1 MIKGLFRDVRRLPL
15 FHSKQSLGAFICAV
29 VSLLVLA
36 VSEMGY
42 SELKH
47 SFTAVE
53 VNDKQKANLQQLLTL
68 LVDAETGSRGYLLT
82 GDAKYLDPYRKAM
95 ESIPTLLDSLR
106 DNYHA
111 DPHMV
116 KVISAL
122 GRNVNAKITEMD
134 ITVRLRRDG
143 MIDATRAV
151 VESDI
156 GRQRME
162 QIRKTVA
169 DLSELQRSE
178 DTGTRNQWLRQ
189 ALWVRLGVAVTTAL
203 SLLTFFYYAQYY
215 GRMAAEKEHEAKLIE
230 LERAKLESEVERRTA
245 DLTELA
251 IHLQRVRE
259 DERAKLARELHDELG
274 ALLTAAKLDLTALRM
289 ELKQAPPSS
298 QERIRQL
305 ADTLTEGIQLKR
317 RIIEDLRPS
326 ILNHLGLV
334 AALQNL
340 ADDFA
345 ERSGLDVDT
354 RLDPAVR
361 VDPQAGIAL
370 YRIVQEALTNVE
382 KYSKARHIHIE
393 LDARPTDTVLRVHD
407 DGVGFDPA
415 SVARSGAHGLA
426 GMRHRALAL
435 RGHLSIRSR
444 PGRGTLVEV
453 VLPATEAEAGP
464 AGNPPASW
472 GAAPPGEPAAEA
484 ARPQQPALLG

>member
-1 MIKGLFRDVRRLPL
+1 MFKGLFKDMRRWPL

-42 SELKH
+42 NELKS
-47 SFTAVE
+47 SFTVVE
-53 VNDKQKANLQQLLTL
+53 VNDKQKASLQQLLTM

-82 GDAKYLDPYRKAM
+82 GDPKYLDPYRKAM

-106 DNYHA
+106 DNYQA
-111 DPHMV
+111 DPQMA

-143 MIDATRAV
+143 LIDATRAV

-162 QIRKTVA
+162 QIRKTVS
-169 DLSELQRSE
+169 DLSALQRQE
-178 DTGTRNQWLRQ
+178 DLDSRSHWLRQ
-189 ALWVRLGVAVTTAL
+189 ALWVRLGVAVTAAL

-215 GRMAAEKEHEAKLIE
+215 GRMAAEKDREAKLIE
-230 LERAKLESEVERRTA
+230 QERAKLESEVERRTA

-298 QERIRQL
+298 QERIKQL
-305 ADTLTEGIQLKR
+305 ADTLTQGIQLKR

-345 ERSGLDVDT
+345 ERSNLAVEA

-382 KYSKARHIHIE
+382 KYSKAKSIQIE
-393 LDARPTDTVLRVHD
+393 LDARPNDTVLRIHD

-415 SVARSGAHGLA
+415 TAVRSGTHGLA

-435 RGHLSIRSR
+435 RGQLRIHSR

-453 VLPATEAEAGP
+453 VLPAADNEPSAAGKTTAATEAP
-464 AGNPPASW
+464 QVPQLQ
-472 GAAPPGEPAAEA
+472 EPAPLAS
-484 ARPQQPALLG
+484 

>member
-1 MIKGLFRDVRRLPL
+1 MFKGLLKDMRRWPL
-15 FHSKQSLGAFICAV
+15 FHSRQSLGAFICAV

-42 SELKH
+42 SELKS
-47 SFTAVE
+47 SFTVVE
-53 VNDKQKANLQQLLTL
+53 VNDKQKAGLQQLLTM

-82 GDAKYLDPYRKAM
+82 GDPKYLDPYRKAM

-106 DNYHA
+106 DNYQA
-111 DPHMV
+111 DPQMA

-162 QIRKTVA
+162 QIRKTVS
-169 DLSELQRSE
+169 DLSALQRQE
-178 DTGTRNQWLRQ
+178 DLDSRSHWLRQ
-189 ALWVRLGVAVTTAL
+189 ALWVRLGVAVTAAL

-215 GRMAAEKEHEAKLIE
+215 GRMAAEKDHEARLIE

-298 QERIRQL
+298 QERIKQL
-305 ADTLTEGIQLKR
+305 ADTLTQGIQLKR

-345 ERSGLDVDT
+345 ERSGLVVEA

-382 KYSKARHIHIE
+382 KYSKARRIQIE
-393 LDARPTDTVLRVHD
+393 LDARPNDTVLRIHD

-415 SVARSGAHGLA
+415 TAVRSGTHGLA

-435 RGHLSIRSR
+435 RGQLRIHSR

-453 VLPATEAEAGP
+453 VLPAADNE
-464 AGNPPASW
+464 PPAT
-472 GAAPPGEPAAEA
+472 GKTPAAPGAPQVPQLQEPAPLAS
-484 ARPQQPALLG
+484 

>member
-1 MIKGLFRDVRRLPL
+1 MFKGLFRDLRRWPL

-82 GDAKYLDPYRKAM
+82 GDAKYLDPYRRAM
-95 ESIPTLLDSLR
+95 ESIPALLDSIR
-106 DNYHA
+106 DHYVA
-111 DPHMV
+111 DPDMV
-116 KVISAL
+116 KVVSAL

-143 MIDATRAV
+143 MTDATRAV

-162 QIRKTVA
+162 QIRRTVA
-169 DLSELQRSE
+169 DMGALQRRE
-178 DTGTRNQWLRQ
+178 DVERRNKWLRQ

-203 SLLTFFYYAQYY
+203 SLLTFFFYARYY
-215 GRMAAEKEHEAKLIE
+215 GRVAAEKEHEAKLIE
-230 LERAKLESEVERRTA
+230 LERAKLESEVARRTA

-305 ADTLTEGIQLKR
+305 AETLTQGIHLKR

-334 AALQNL
+334 AALQSL

-345 ERSGLDVDT
+345 ERSGLAVEA

-382 KYSKARHIHIE
+382 KYSKARHIHID
-393 LDARPTDTVLRVHD
+393 LNARPTDTVLRIHD

-415 SVARSGAHGLA
+415 TAVRSGTHGLA

-435 RGHLSIRSR
+435 RGQFTVHSR

-453 VLPATEAEAGP
+453 VLPVTPDSEPATSTPVP
-464 AGNPPASW
+464 AAPAAQPEPARLSQPASVV
-472 GAAPPGEPAAEA
+472 G
-484 ARPQQPALLG
+484 